1 MREQISLADLPY
13 LMPGEVLST
22 FANGVEHFG
31 LLTDRHLYGW
41 PPSIVSASKTLGFVT
56 EELPLQ
62 FAPSR
67 QLFAH
72 GYWSQQHRM
81 LTVRIALSKLGQ
93 PYRLF
98 ELNCEHFVRIC
109 QGLPAE
115 SPQLAGMLGIFVA
128 AGVVYGLAKIA
139 A

>member
-1 MREQISLADLPY
+1 MRQQIFLADLPF
-13 LMPGEVLST
+13 LLPGDVLST

-31 LLTDRHLYGW
+31 LLTDRHLCGW
-41 PPSIVSASKTLGFVT
+41 PPSIVSASKTLGYVA

-62 FAPSR
+62 FAPSG

-72 GYWSQQHRM
+72 GYWSRQHRG
-81 LTVRIALSKLGQ
+81 LTVCIARSKLGQ

-109 QGLPAE
+109 QGLPAQ
-115 SPQLAGMLGIFVA
+115 SPQLAGAFGVLVA
-128 AGVVYGLAKIA
+128 AGVLYGLSKIA

>member
-1 MREQISLADLPY
+1 MRQQISLADLPF
-13 LMPGEVLST
+13 LTPGEVLST

-41 PPSIVSASKTLGFVT
+41 PLSIASASKALGFVT

-62 FAPSR
+62 FAPSGI
-67 QLFAH
+67 LFKH
-72 GYWSQQHRM
+72 GYWSQQHRIA
-81 LTVRIALSKLGQ
+81 TVRIALSKLGQ
-93 PYRLF
+93 PYHLF
-98 ELNCEHFVRIC
+98 EHNCEHFVRIC

-115 SPQLAGMLGIFVA
+115 SPQLKGVLGVVVA
-128 AGVVYGLAKIA
+128 AAVVCGLAKIA